1 MGTREGPR
9 ENLGIGQREGKEELQ
24 AGYSELWGLMGEIRK
39 LGKKKPLLPISSFKS
54 WHTLQDR
61 LSH

>member
-24 AGYSELWGLMGEIRK
+24 AGYSELWGFMGEICK
-39 LGKKKPLLPISSFKS
+39 LGKKLPP
-54 WHTLQDR
+54 
-61 LSH
+61 SHIL